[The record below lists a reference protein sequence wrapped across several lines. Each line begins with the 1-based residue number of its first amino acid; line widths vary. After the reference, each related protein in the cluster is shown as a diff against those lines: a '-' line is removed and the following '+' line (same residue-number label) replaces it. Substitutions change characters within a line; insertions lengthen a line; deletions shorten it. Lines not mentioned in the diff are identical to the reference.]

1 MTVASRPSRRRIR
14 TVTWPPGRWARLL
27 RRRPLVLLLVA
38 LLVGGVAVGAEA
50 GRRATPGGDVR
61 VMYPASLTN
70 LMEGWVR
77 PVFER
82 SSRSAFLGEG
92 SGSLAMAQ
100 LIKDRIKAPDV
111 FISSD
116 PSVDAALRGRANGSY
131 VSWWVTLARSQ
142 LVVAW
147 NPAST
152 FGPLF
157 TEVRE
162 QLRTVESVLE
172 SPGLRLCR
180 ADPDLD
186 PQGYQTLFALQL
198 DQARSGQAGLSGA
211 ILGSDRNSRQI
222 FGAETLTTRLQ
233 SGECDAAF
241 LYEAQVLDA
250 ALPFVTL
257 PPAVDLSDP
266 AENPL
271 YATASY
277 VGPGGQRFTGAP
289 ITFTITIPAT
299 TRNAA
304 GAVAFV
310 RFLLGASGQQVLAE
324 QGLLPQP
331 ATVGGD
337 AGKVPATITPLLATP
352 TPTATSPP
360 TSGASDAPTG

>member
-1 MTVASRPSRRRIR
+1 
-14 TVTWPPGRWARLL
+14 
-27 RRRPLVLLLVA
+27 
-38 LLVGGVAVGAEA
+38 
-50 GRRATPGGDVR
+50 
-61 VMYPASLTN
+61 
-70 LMEGWVR
+70 
-77 PVFER
+77 
-82 SSRSAFLGEG
+82 
-92 SGSLAMAQ
+92 MAQ

-116 PSVDAALRGRANGSY
+116 PSVDAGLRGQANGSF

-152 FGPLF
+152 FAPLF
-157 TEVRE
+157 TEVKE
-162 QLRTVESVLE
+162 QLRTFESVLE
-172 SPGLRLCR
+172 APGLRLCR

-186 PQGYQTLFALQL
+186 PQGYQTIFAFRL
-198 DQARSGQAGLSGA
+198 DEARSGEAGLAGA
-211 ILGSDRNSRQI
+211 VLGSDHNPRQI
-222 FGAETLTTRLQ
+222 FGAETLTTRVQ
-233 SGECDAAF
+233 SGACDAAL

-266 AENPL
+266 AESPV

-277 VGPGGQRFTGAP
+277 VGPGGQRFVGAP

-299 TRNAA
+299 TRNAD

-310 RFLLGASGQQVLAE
+310 RFLLGTSGRQVLSE

-331 ATVGGD
+331 ATAGGD
-337 AGKVPATITPLLATP
+337 PGKVPASIASLLGPASTPSTPSTPSSPGAGDAAT
-352 TPTATSPP
+352 
-360 TSGASDAPTG
+360 G

>member
-1 MTVASRPSRRRIR
+1 M
-14 TVTWPPGRWARLL
+14 
-27 RRRPLVLLLVA
+27 LVA
-38 LLVGGVAVGAEA
+38 LLVAGVAVGAQA

-61 VMYPASLTN
+61 VMYPAALTN
-70 LMEGWVR
+70 LMEDWVR
-77 PVFER
+77 PAFER
-82 SSRSAFLGEG
+82 SSRYAFLGEG

-116 PSVDAALRGRANGSY
+116 ASVDAALRGAANGSF
-131 VSWWVTLARSQ
+131 VSWWVTLARTQ

-172 SPGLRLCR
+172 LPGLRLCR

-211 ILGSDRNSRQI
+211 ILGSDRNPNVSGALRGASGQI

-233 SGECDAAF
+233 SGACDAAF

-266 AENPL
+266 AEGPL

-310 RFLLGASGQQVLAE
+310 RFLLGASGQQVLAQ

-331 ATVGGD
+331 ATAGGD
-337 AGKVPATITPLLATP
+337 AGKVPAVVASLLATP
-352 TPTATSPP
+352 TNTATSPP
-360 TSGASDAPTG
+360 TSGASDAPAG

>member
-1 MTVASRPSRRRIR
+1 V
-14 TVTWPPGRWARLL
+14 V
-27 RRRPLVLLLVA
+27 V
-38 LLVGGVAVGAEA
+38 LVGGVAAGASA
-50 GRRATPGGDVR
+50 GRSATPVGGDVR
-61 VMYPASLTN
+61 VMYPAALTN
-70 LMEGWVR
+70 LMEDWVR
-77 PVFER
+77 PAFER

-116 PSVDAALRGRANGSY
+116 ASVDAALRGPANGSF

-162 QLRTVESVLE
+162 ELRTVESVLE
-172 SPGLRLCR
+172 LPGLRLCR

-198 DQARSGQAGLSGA
+198 DQARSGQAGLSGV
-211 ILGSDRNSRQI
+211 IFGSDHNPRQI

-233 SGECDAAF
+233 SGACDAAF

-257 PPAVDLSDP
+257 PPALDLSDP
-266 AENPL
+266 AESPV

-277 VGPGGQRFTGAP
+277 VGPGGQRFAGAP

-310 RFLLGASGQQVLAE
+310 RFLLGAGGQQVLSE

-331 ATVGGD
+331 AAAGGD
-337 AGKVPATITPLLATP
+337 AAKVPAAIAPLLGTAA
-352 TPTATSPP
+352 PTATSSP